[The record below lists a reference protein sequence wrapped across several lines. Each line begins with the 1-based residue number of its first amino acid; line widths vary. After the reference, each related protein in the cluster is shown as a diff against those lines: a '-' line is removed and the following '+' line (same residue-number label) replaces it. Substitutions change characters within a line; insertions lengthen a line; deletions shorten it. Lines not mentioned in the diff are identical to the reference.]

1 MEQVFVIS
9 KDEIDDSLER
19 TTLNLYPSLTKLLQ
33 NLFILVKVEI

>member
-19 TTLNLYPSLTKLLQ
+19 TTLNLYPSLTKLLK